1 MKGKCSFVSIV
12 LLWEIPKNFSC
23 CLFYFLQRKQK
34 CQSPRKRAAF
44 HTLLGNTEK
53 EKLRSP
59 REVGSLLFFF
69 SSFWCYQ
76 LHCVKVISGIQ
87 RAGLHHTNLDP
98 QLRHSLIRTNM
109 ILILSLIPSPS
120 PQGHEGLELFFL

>member
-1 MKGKCSFVSIV
+1 MFQLYYFGKSQRISPAAFFIFSRGNKNAKVLERGLPSIPF
-12 LLWEIPKNFSC
+12 WEIQKRKSSEVPEKWAP
-23 CLFYFLQRKQK
+23 YF
-34 CQSPRKRAAF
+34 
-44 HTLLGNTEK
+44 
-53 EKLRSP
+53 
-59 REVGSLLFFF
+59 FFF

-76 LHCVKVISGIQ
+76 LHCVNVISGIQ
-87 RAGLHHTNLDP
+87 WAGLHHTNLDS